1 MTHREIVLLVDDA
14 PQSVGALV
22 EELEAAGYAVLVA
35 PDGVLLDITM
45 DDMDGWETA
54 RRLRARG
61 HTVPIIVVSA
71 NAFENQPE
79 RLVDS
84 GCQAFVDKPVAESQ
98 LLAALQRHLQLE
110 WVAELGA
117 PPWALA
123 RLPAPAATAAGAL
136 PAAQA
141 QRIAQ
146 LARLGHRQGVRDLLD
161 RLALEQPQ
169 CAAEVNALRELAE
182 RFAWDALLERV
193 VRASTDEEEE
203 EEPT

>member
-1 MTHREIVLLVDDA
+1 MRPTSI
-14 PQSVGALV
+14 PGSI
-22 EELEAAGYAVLVA
+22 
-35 PDGVLLDITM
+35 LDRQGGSIL
-45 DDMDGWETA
+45 D
-54 RRLRARG
+54 RRP
-61 HTVPIIVVSA
+61 H
-71 NAFENQPE
+71 
-79 RLVDS
+79 
-84 GCQAFVDKPVAESQ
+84 FVDKPVAESQ